1 MRACVNARPL
11 KIALAGA
18 VLVFFWNIPVDAS
31 NILDRVTAPFEDPLL
46 TRPPRLDLN
55 IVLPGDTN
63 PLPCPVAK
71 DFNEPLVLGEA
82 IDIALCANPQIQSAW
97 AGIKIQAAA
106 LGEARATYSPTITGA
121 AGRVKDFTSFPDSR
135 LSSTAVASNTM
146 SSALNWRLFD
156 FGGRAANNESAR
168 QLLIA
173 ALANH
178 DAVLQKTLAS
188 VIGSYFDAQ
197 TALATLQAKEKNAQL
212 AMRTLETAK
221 RKEAQGAAARSDS
234 LQATTAAAKANLD
247 RSKAQGGY
255 EKALAILA
263 YNLGVPTTLPIILGA
278 DLAEEKHET
287 AKDLAGWI
295 DEIQRAHPA
304 IVAAR
309 AQLEA
314 AQQKVIATR
323 SDGMPTLDFSL
334 NYFQN
339 GRDNQSLS
347 SVRSKEWVVGVT
359 LNIPI
364 FDGFSRT
371 YKIRG
376 AQSQVE
382 QKRAD
387 LEDTEHQVSMDFVK
401 AYAEANSALR
411 NLEFSESLLHAAQD
425 ALATTQR
432 KYEKGA
438 SDILE
443 ILNVQTSLSDAEE
456 QQVQSLA
463 DWRSARLHLLTSS
476 GRLGRAD
483 IHN

>member
-1 MRACVNARPL
+1 VNVKSLGIVLGA
-11 KIALAGA
+11 AVFGSAWTVAAGA
-18 VLVFFWNIPVDAS
+18 ATVLDYIA
-31 NILDRVTAPFEDPLL
+31 TPFEDPLL

-55 IVLPGDTN
+55 VVLPGDTV
-63 PLPCPVAK
+63 PLPCPVTK
-71 DFNEPLVLGEA
+71 DFTQPLVLDEA
-82 IDIALCANPQIQSAW
+82 IDIALCANPQIRSAW
-97 AGIKIQAAA
+97 AGIKVQAAA
-106 LGEARATYSPTITGA
+106 LGEARATYLPTVSGA
-121 AGRVKDFTSFPDSR
+121 VGRIKDFTSFPDSR
-135 LSSTAVASNTM
+135 LSRTSVASNTM

-212 AMRTLETAK
+212 AVRTLETAK
-221 RKEAQGAAARSDS
+221 RKESRGAGARSDS
-234 LQATTAAAKANLD
+234 LQATTAVAKASLD
-247 RSKAQGGY
+247 RSKAQGAH
-255 EKALAILA
+255 EKALAVLA
-263 YNLGVPTTLPIILGA
+263 YNLGVQGTIPIILGQ
-278 DLAEEKHET
+278 DLLEDGHES
-287 AKDLAGWI
+287 AKTLSAWI
-295 DEIQRAHPA
+295 EEIQNTHPA

-314 AQQKVIATR
+314 AKQKVTATQ
-323 SDGMPTLDFSL
+323 SDGMPTVDFSL
-334 NYFQN
+334 NYYQN

-347 SVRSKEWVVGVT
+347 SVRSKEWVIGVT

-376 AQSQVE
+376 AQAQVE

-411 NLEFSESLLHAAQD
+411 NLEFSESLLNAAQD

-438 SDILE
+438 TDILE

-456 QQVQSLA
+456 QRVQSLA
-463 DWRSARLHLLTSS
+463 DWRAARLHLLTSS
-476 GRLGRAD
+476 GRLGRSD
-483 IHN
+483 IHD